1 MKKGYRDIMGN
12 CMANAKVLK
21 EGIEKTG
28 RFEVISKQVGV
39 PLVAFSLKDSS
50 KYTVFQI
57 AEYLRR
63 FGWIVPAYNMPPD
76 ADHISVL
83 RIVVREDFCRTLAER
98 FVSDIQMVLK
108 QLDESGGSSLTNDS
122 TRMTNIKKEVMNQWR
137 RVTKNKTNGVC

>member
-1 MKKGYRDIMGN
+1 MGN